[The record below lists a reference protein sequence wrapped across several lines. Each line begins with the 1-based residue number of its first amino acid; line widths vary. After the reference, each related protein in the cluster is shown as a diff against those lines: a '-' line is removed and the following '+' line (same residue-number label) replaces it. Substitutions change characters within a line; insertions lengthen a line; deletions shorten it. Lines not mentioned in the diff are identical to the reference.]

1 MIVKKLL
8 EEHRIPWL
16 GALLGAMVAAWVIFQ
31 SNGFLNSDG
40 MVYIEA
46 AKQFSQGA
54 WKAGFALYNWPLY
67 SLLIAAIHHAT
78 GLKLLAS
85 AHAITITTFALTS
98 AGLLVLVRELGGNRR
113 VMLAAALMLFA
124 ATPLV
129 NNYLPMVLRDH
140 GFLAAHVWS
149 IVFLLRFSATHRWSA
164 ALAWGIIAAIATLF
178 RIEGIVYLALLPL
191 ALLLRSGYDWR
202 QNLTALAKAN
212 TFLAASAVLLGM
224 ALLLLPNV
232 DAHQLGRLKDPLT
245 VAQNVFYQL
254 TKGLEEK
261 ADLYVNVI
269 LGQYLN
275 DYGMPGL
282 LLTLAYVV
290 LIKTATSVGWP
301 QLLFAAYSRLQ
312 CREPSANPGHA
323 YLLGWLFAIGLI
335 NAVFIIL
342 SAFALPK
349 RYLQPL
355 GLIILIYAAF
365 GATALFTRWRQKIG
379 TRWIFP
385 ALTALL
391 GLQLVLNLRPS
402 DSRDHFEQNAAKW
415 INTHVPVGS
424 RIYYDYG
431 RMRFYVNE
439 DSSSREEVPL
449 AEIER
454 LITTGDIKQYD
465 YLVVHV
471 SRKEREHQQF
481 MSARLGEP
489 LAMFENRRGKRIL
502 IYRVQKSP

>member
-16 GALLGAMVAAWVIFQ
+16 GAILGAMVAAWVIFQ

-232 DAHQLGRLKDPLT
+232 NALS
-245 VAQNVFYQL
+245 
-254 TKGLEEK
+254 
-261 ADLYVNVI
+261 
-269 LGQYLN
+269 
-275 DYGMPGL
+275 
-282 LLTLAYVV
+282 
-290 LIKTATSVGWP
+290 LI
-301 QLLFAAYSRLQ
+301 
-312 CREPSANPGHA
+312 H
-323 YLLGWLFAIGLI
+323 I
-335 NAVFIIL
+335 
-342 SAFALPK
+342 
-349 RYLQPL
+349 
-355 GLIILIYAAF
+355 
-365 GATALFTRWRQKIG
+365 
-379 TRWIFP
+379 
-385 ALTALL
+385 
-391 GLQLVLNLRPS
+391 
-402 DSRDHFEQNAAKW
+402 
-415 INTHVPVGS
+415 
-424 RIYYDYG
+424 
-431 RMRFYVNE
+431 
-439 DSSSREEVPL
+439 
-449 AEIER
+449 
-454 LITTGDIKQYD
+454 
-465 YLVVHV
+465 
-471 SRKEREHQQF
+471 
-481 MSARLGEP
+481 
-489 LAMFENRRGKRIL
+489 
-502 IYRVQKSP
+502 